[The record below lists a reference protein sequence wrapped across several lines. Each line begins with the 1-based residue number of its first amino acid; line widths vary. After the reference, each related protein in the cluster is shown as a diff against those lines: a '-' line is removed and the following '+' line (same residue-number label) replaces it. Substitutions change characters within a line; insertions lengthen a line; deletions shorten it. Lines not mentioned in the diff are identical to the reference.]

1 MEGTHTLE
9 WVVFGAALISFLYH
23 MVLYIQQRDRYLLL
37 YSNYLFSVTLFV
49 LFKRLTNYESFEYS
63 DNKLAFAF
71 DYPLILYML
80 VSYVYF
86 ISIILEINNNARII
100 KVTVI
105 GFYATS
111 AVFLTE
117 HLYKVFFTD
126 QTYLSREYF
135 LFSKLV
141 LVGFAFVGLTG
152 AWTIR
157 KTIFV
162 RIILGGGFLYA
173 IFSLFTVLSVYFNL
187 KVYGLYQYDFYFIG
201 CILDILMF
209 SSALG
214 YRSQLINKE
223 KMDTKELLIETSK
236 NNERLLLENKSIL
249 EAENKEKLAQF
260 ELTKKIQDEVG
271 ASLSSIH
278 VFADLAAKVIHSD
291 PAKSIEYMSK
301 IAAQSQQLMDETG
314 DILWATHL
322 DGSQV
327 YEELVHKIKS
337 IQYEILGS
345 QDIEVEYMLPS
356 SEADKSMSKKQALDI
371 VVAVKEKFKT
381 AVAEHQNHL
390 SIDLTGMLGDA
401 K

>member
-1 MEGTHTLE
+1 VEGTHTLE

-63 DNKLAFAF
+63 DNKLAFVF

-111 AVFLTE
+111 ALFLTE

-278 VFADLAAKVIHSD
+278 VFADLAAKVIHTD
-291 PAKSIEYMSK
+291 PSKSIEYMSK

-322 DGSQV
+322 DSAYV

-337 IQYEILGS
+337 IQYEILS
-345 QDIEVEYMLPS
+345 SHNIEVEYILPPYDT
-356 SEADKSMSKKQALDI
+356 DKNMSKKHALDI
-371 VVAVKEKFKT
+371 VKAIKEKFKT
-381 AVAEHQNHL
+381 AIEENQDHL
-390 SIDLTGMLGDA
+390 SIDLVSLMGNV